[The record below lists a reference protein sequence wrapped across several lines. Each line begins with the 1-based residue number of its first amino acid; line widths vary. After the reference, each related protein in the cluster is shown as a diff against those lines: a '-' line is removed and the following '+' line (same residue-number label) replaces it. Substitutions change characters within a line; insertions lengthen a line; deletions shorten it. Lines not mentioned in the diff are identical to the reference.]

1 MKPRPPSPPEPPKQR
16 ILLVDDHALL
26 RRGLAMLIG
35 TEPDLVVWA
44 EAASCQAALE
54 VLASAQ
60 PELVIADLSLKDG
73 DGLELIKDLKRR
85 YPKLPVLV
93 LSMHEETTYAERAL
107 RAGASGYVTKQEM
120 DDTVLVAI
128 RRVLAGEVYISDA
141 MGREFTRKFMAG
153 GTLEKTTGLERLS
166 DREFEVFQLIGC
178 AKSTRE
184 IAQFLGLSVKT
195 IESHRE
201 HLKRKLELPSGVELA
216 RCATVWIETGRFR

>member
-1 MKPRPPSPPEPPKQR
+1 MKTRAARPPKPAKQR

-44 EAASCQAALE
+44 EAATCQAAKDA
-54 VLASAQ
+54 LAVDQ
-60 PELVIADLSLKDG
+60 PELVIADLSLKHD
-73 DGLELIKDLKRR
+73 DGLELIKDLKRQ
-85 YPKLPVLV
+85 YPNLPVLV
-93 LSMHEETTYAERAL
+93 LSMHEETIYAERAL
-107 RAGASGYVTKQEM
+107 RAGANGYVTKQEM

-128 RRVLAGEVYISDA
+128 RRVLAGEVHISES

-153 GTLEKTTGLERLS
+153 GTLEKPAGLERLS

-178 AKSTRE
+178 GKSTRE
-184 IAQFLGLSVKT
+184 IARLLGLSVKT

-201 HLKRKLELPSGVELA
+201 HLKLKLDLTSGTELA